1 RVAERAADGGEG
13 PRAPQLGGRSGGGH
27 RWREKAG
34 EGCEADRVAGH
45 LGRGPGERAAVRA
58 QVGGVFRRRVEVAAG
73 RDGALA
79 REQLAGDALLDVVG
93 LAGKDEE
100 RLVLRLPAEAGDG
113 PVVAVM
119 VEPAADAERPPRG
132 GGR

>member
-1 RVAERAADGGEG
+1 
-13 PRAPQLGGRSGGGH
+13 
-27 RWREKAG
+27 
-34 EGCEADRVAGH
+34 
-45 LGRGPGERAAVRA
+45 RGPGERAAVRA

-113 PVVAVM
+113 PVVAIV
-119 VEPAADAERPPRG
+119 VEPAAYAERPPRG
-132 GGR
+132 GGRSEVGLQRGVGDV